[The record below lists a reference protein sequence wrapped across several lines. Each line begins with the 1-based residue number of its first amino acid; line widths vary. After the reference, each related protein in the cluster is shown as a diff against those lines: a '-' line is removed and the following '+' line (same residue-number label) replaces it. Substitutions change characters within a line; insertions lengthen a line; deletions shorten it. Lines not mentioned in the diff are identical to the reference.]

1 MREKTH
7 LRFIF
12 NYKCVAHCDIM
23 STLEGRKRNVSLANS
38 HKMFQM
44 VASFTR
50 SLKNVI
56 ILKLKQWD
64 KLKFFNS
71 YFKIDK
77 TATGYSFRAS
87 QHELEKMSLK
97 IFLNVYFQEFS
108 NIWLK
113 KYSRL

>member
-7 LRFIF
+7 LRYIF

-50 SLKNVI
+50 SLKN
-56 ILKLKQWD
+56 KG
-64 KLKFFNS
+64 FF
-71 YFKIDK
+71 
-77 TATGYSFRAS
+77 G
-87 QHELEKMSLK
+87 
-97 IFLNVYFQEFS
+97 
-108 NIWLK
+108 
-113 KYSRL
+113 